1 MCAKFYEKSIFEGG
15 GGGGGLLID
24 IGTPCIMILNQGT
37 LFLA

>member
-1 MCAKFYEKSIFEGG
+1 MCAKFYEKSIFE
-15 GGGGGLLID
+15 GGGLLID